1 MSLKPDGARNWAVPV
16 TVSVHASRH
25 PSIHPLIQA
34 STIGET
40 SKPRQIVESLLQV
53 DTERQVLA
61 LAVVLEGLGV
71 EGELAYTVIGE

>member
-1 MSLKPDGARNWAVPV
+1 MEHRPWPQLRQKSPRLKPK
-16 TVSVHASRH
+16 
-25 PSIHPLIQA
+25 LIQA

-61 LAVVLEGLGV
+61 LAVVLEGLGG
-71 EGELAYTVIGE
+71 EEELAYTVIGE